1 MKVTGTFSKIL
12 LIILVFSMVLS
23 TASCSMFGGSLKL
36 ESFTV
41 DRSSVKTVYIVGEP
55 IDFSGIRATAVY
67 SDESL
72 SKVYTYDE
80 LTIGYEVGITDTPG
94 QKTVTVSFN
103 DPHLG
108 VTQKTTVQITVNE
121 DPHAVKHVSYR
132 IDAKDVKTAYLV
144 GEEIDFSGIKVYER
158 FSDNSE
164 VEITDLTKLTYE
176 PALEGL
182 TASAG
187 NVAVKVKYDGEDAGS
202 ITVKV
207 SDPEVEKNDVV
218 SVVVGGEFKAN
229 YEVGETVDLTGITV
243 TITYEE
249 GQVEVLTHESVTAEE
264 VDMTT
269 AGVKTVVI
277 SFTDPINNEQ
287 DFSSVS
293 ITVIKKDVVE
303 QFEKPSGITAFESD
317 NKSAGTLQYGTS
329 GFQGQFVEGDKLYVV
344 GDDNAW
350 KFVPAF
356 AVDKDGIPTTQV
368 NFYATVDLY
377 VKVEDEYVLLEKT
390 VDEENATFVTYTN
403 EDGEIFAVV
412 DTYRGSYKF
421 DTAAVGKVMKLS
433 VLPSEEH
440 YKIDGVNALTLEF
453 RVIDGYNV
461 YEAWQLAVIDNDA
474 TRNDWV
480 ELKTEKGILGYNP
493 SGVIIHA
500 DIHIGADDVPAS
512 FFHVTETETLY
523 QDKTDPEDIKTSI
536 APVGTRYLEDGT
548 EVYVHTGSSD
558 LVIEGNFFRI
568 DTQNFPLV
576 ASKAVF
582 GSESDWDYGSDFSNA
597 TLFVFKTNDERY
609 NPKPDDVSVVT
620 VANLDVAGNAARNNW
635 VDAEGNLASAGG
647 LIFVKVKEYA
657 TASFTNMIGNSFF
670 LGYFPDHDS
679 IVTMDKIKCYD
690 SYQNAIMVWGNVQA
704 TVSDSYFNG
713 AGGPIVIC
721 QSDERDSV
729 WYNPTLIVTNSKTET
744 HLSGEEIWFT
754 AVNATTI
761 VGQIKG
767 LGGALAQAGLGNWVD
782 SNGKMNIVGLLM
794 ASGSDASKIIGGV
807 DAQGELR
814 FDENGVERWQDKD
827 PWMSIYNHQTP
838 VFDGNGNIIAAVNTL
853 AQGAP
858 FLTVYD
864 SEGNAYTLF
873 TDGTKLYDL
882 NFKEFNMTSIGTD
895 MQNPPSEGLNH
906 ALIYQAFVTADHI
919 TLSQGG
925 LSVVFEF
932 YH

>member
-1 MKVTGTFSKIL
+1 MKSKSIFSKIL
-12 LIILVFSMVLS
+12 LIMLVFSMVLS
-23 TASCSMFGGSLKL
+23 TASCSIFGGSLKL

-41 DRSSVKTVYIVGEP
+41 DRSSVKTVYVVGEP
-55 IDFSGIRATAVY
+55 IDFSGIRATAIY
-67 SDESL
+67 SDETL

-80 LTIGYEVGITDTPG
+80 LTISYEVGITNTPG
-94 QKTVTVSFN
+94 QKTVTVSFV
-103 DPHLG
+103 DPHLD
-108 VTQKTTVQITVNE
+108 VTQRTTVQITVNE
-121 DPHAVKHVSYR
+121 DPNAVKHASYR
-132 IDAKDVKTAYLV
+132 IDSKDVKTAYLV

-164 VEITDLTKLTYE
+164 IEITDLTKLTYE
-176 PALEGL
+176 PSLDGL

-218 SVVVGGEFKAN
+218 SVVIGGEYKTA
-229 YEVGETVDLTGITV
+229 YEVGETIDLAGLTV
-243 TITYEE
+243 TIAYED
-249 GQVEVLTHESVTAEE
+249 GQTVVIEAEDITTEE

-269 AGVKTVVI
+269 SGVKTVII
-277 SFTDPINNEQ
+277 SFIDPINNEV
-287 DFSSVS
+287 DYES
-293 ITVIKKDVVE
+293 ITITVTKKDVVE
-303 QFEKPSGITAFESD
+303 QFEKPAGITAFESD
-317 NKSAGTLQYGTS
+317 NKSAGTLAYGTS
-329 GFQGQFVEGDKLYVV
+329 GFQGQFAQGGKLYVV
-344 GDDNAW
+344 GDDNEW
-350 KFVPAF
+350 KFVPSF

-368 NFYATVDLY
+368 NFYSVVDLY
-377 VKVEDEYVLLEKT
+377 VKVEDEYVLLDKT
-390 VDEENATFVTYTN
+390 PDDNNATIVTYKN
-403 EDGEIFAVV
+403 ADGEIFAIV
-412 DTYRGSYKF
+412 DTYRGYYDF
-421 DTAAVGKVMKLS
+421 DDAAVGKQMKLS

-440 YKIDGVNALTLEF
+440 YKLDGVNSLTLEF

-493 SGVIIHA
+493 AGVIIHS
-500 DIHIGADDVPAS
+500 DIHIGADDVPSS
-512 FFHVTETETLY
+512 FFHVTETEIIYKDQTNP
-523 QDKTDPEDIKTSI
+523 DDVKTVV
-536 APVGTRYLEDGT
+536 APVGTRYLIDGT
-548 EVYVHTGSSD
+548 EIYVHSGSSD

-597 TLFVFKTNDERY
+597 TLFAFKTNDERY
-609 NPKPDDVSVVT
+609 YPKPDDVSVIT
-620 VANLDVAGNAARNNW
+620 MSNLDVAGNAARNNW

-647 LIFVKVKEYA
+647 LILVKVKEYSA
-657 TASFTNMIGNSFF
+657 ASFDNIIGNSFF
-670 LGYFPDHDS
+670 IAYFPDHDS
-679 IVTMDKIKCYD
+679 TVAMSNIKCYD
-690 SYQNAIMVWGNVQA
+690 SYQNSVMLWGNVQA
-704 TVSDSYFNG
+704 TISDSYFNG
-713 AGGPIVIC
+713 AGGPVVIC
-721 QSDERDSV
+721 TSDEKESV
-729 WYNPTLIVTNSKTET
+729 WYNPTLTVTNTKTET

-767 LGGALAQAGLGNWVD
+767 LGGALSQAGLGNWVD

-794 ASGSDASKIIGGV
+794 ADGSDAAQIIGGV

-814 FDENGVERWQDKD
+814 FDWNGVERWQDED
-827 PWMSIYNHQTP
+827 PWKSIYGHQTP
-838 VFDGNGNIIAAVNTL
+838 IIDGGNIVGVVNTL

-864 SEGNAYTLF
+864 AEGNDYTLF

-882 NFKEFNMTSIGTD
+882 NLREFNMTSIGTD
-895 MQNPPSEGLNH
+895 MQDPPAEGFNH